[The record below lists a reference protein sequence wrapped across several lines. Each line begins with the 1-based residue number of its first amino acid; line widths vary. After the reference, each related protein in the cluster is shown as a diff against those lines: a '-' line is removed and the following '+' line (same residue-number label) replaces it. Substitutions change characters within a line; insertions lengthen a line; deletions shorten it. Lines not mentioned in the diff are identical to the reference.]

1 MIDIQIDG
9 LVQRTIARLC
19 NVSPTTI
26 SRYISANKDTP
37 LNIKVHKNQKF
48 SISDSREIIQNIT
61 IKNDLDILKKKFAF
75 YNFKGGVGK
84 TSICFQ
90 FASHMAIMGYNVLV
104 IDADPQA
111 HLSSS
116 CGFSSDNNYLT
127 IYDFLIREVPFNS
140 VKKTIFQGLDC
151 IPANL
156 SLTRLE
162 DDLAKIDNKSSK
174 FSIAMTEVEKDYDFI
189 FVDTNPTISLLNR
202 NVVVF
207 SEVVN
212 IVCETQPYSLNG
224 LKLLLDDLAK
234 FYSHMKIPPRDLN
247 IIPNKYEDR
256 AASSAEAMT
265 ALRDYYSDYIKPDFA
280 VRKSEDI
287 NISAKLGK
295 PLALFAKK
303 NSIALEDIIEL
314 LHYSLSKYTKQVSG
328 NDKEN

>member
-1 MIDIQIDG
+1 MIDIETDG

-26 SRYISANKDTP
+26 SRYISTNNYKP
-37 LNIKVHKNQKF
+37 LNIKVHKNQRF
-48 SISDSREIIQNIT
+48 SISDSRDIIQKIT

-84 TSICFQ
+84 TSICYQ

-127 IYDFLIREVPFNS
+127 IYDFLIREVPFDS

-174 FSIAMTEVEKDYDFI
+174 FSTAMADIEKNYDFI

-202 NVVVF
+202 NIVVF

-224 LKLLLDDLAK
+224 LKLLLDDLAN
-234 FYSHMKIPPRDLN
+234 FYNHMKLTPRDLN

-280 VRKSEDI
+280 IRKSEDI

-314 LHYSLSKYTKQVSG
+314 LHHFLNKYTKQIS
-328 NDKEN
+328 

>member
-1 MIDIQIDG
+1 MIDEKKDG
-9 LVQRTIARLC
+9 LVQRTISALC
-19 NVSPTTI
+19 NVSSTTVNRHITLKNCIPLDLSI
-26 SRYISANKDTP
+26 SR
-37 LNIKVHKNQKF
+37 NQRF
-48 SISDSREIIQNIT
+48 SIKDSREVIRDIML
-61 IKNDLDILKKKFAF
+61 KNDFKITKKKFAF

-84 TSICFQ
+84 TSLCFQ
-90 FASHMAIMGYNVLV
+90 ISSHMALMGFNVLV
-104 IDADPQA
+104 IDADPQG
-111 HLSSS
+111 HLSTS
-116 CGFSSDNNYLT
+116 CGFSNNDNYLT
-127 IYDFLIREVPFNS
+127 LYDLLIREEAFEN
-140 VKKTIFQGLDC
+140 VKKTIFEGFDC

-162 DDLAKIDNKSSK
+162 DDLAKIQDKSSRM
-174 FSIAMTEVEKDYDFI
+174 SNILNEVEQKYDFI

-207 SEVVN
+207 SDVVN

-224 LKLLLDDLAK
+224 LKLLLEDLDK
-234 FYSHMKIPPRDLN
+234 FYTHMKIEPKQLN

-265 ALRDYYSDYIKPDFA
+265 ALRDYYSEYIKPDFA
-280 VRKSEDI
+280 IRKSEDI

-314 LHYSLSKYTKQVSG
+314 LHFFIKKYT
-328 NDKEN
+328 NIEIHD